1 FERHSTGGSAPPG
14 TWNNTETGASPAG
27 VRGHNLPQSGPALI
41 CSFQATSFRFAR
53 KRKLSHMAIRHSGGG
68 LGGLDIEASQC
79 VLPQKADCRDS
90 VEGNRHPHTAQL
102 RKLHSD
108 MDVLDPKGGA
118 LGGYS
123 FNSADTESTRIY
135 PDLPVQKVF
144 ILPLRDDPQNVLR
157 NDAEVL

>member
-1 FERHSTGGSAPPG
+1 
-14 TWNNTETGASPAG
+14 
-27 VRGHNLPQSGPALI
+27 
-41 CSFQATSFRFAR
+41 
-53 KRKLSHMAIRHSGGG
+53 MAIRHSGGG

-157 NDAEVL
+157 NYAEVLSPKKNEVIVRPTDLATVSFLRRLGFPV

>member
-1 FERHSTGGSAPPG
+1 
-14 TWNNTETGASPAG
+14 
-27 VRGHNLPQSGPALI
+27 
-41 CSFQATSFRFAR
+41 
-53 KRKLSHMAIRHSGGG
+53 MAIRHSGGG

-118 LGGYS
+118 LGRYP
-123 FNSADTESTRIY
+123 FNSADTEGARIY
-135 PDLPVQKVF
+135 PDLPPQKVF
-144 ILPLRDDPQNVLR
+144 VPPFRDDPQNVLR
-157 NDAEVL
+157 NDTEVLLPEKNEVIVRPTDLTTVPFLCRLGLAV